1 MVGIYKRKQ
10 EKTLSTKRA
19 IKKKTNKKKTL
30 STKKETKKK
39 RKKTRSRPRIPTSED
54 IEMQKIAE
62 GLLRDGT

>member
-10 EKTLSTKRA
+10 EKTLSTK
-19 IKKKTNKKKTL
+19 
-30 STKKETKKK
+30 KETKKE
-39 RKKTRSRPRIPTSED
+39 RKKTRSRPRNPTSED